1 MNAEIKKLGPLAE
14 IVRFDNN
21 SESTVYGYLKGCYDN
36 DGVETASYECDNY
49 VLDGSS
55 KIYVPDGKQ
64 RIFFSVRDS
73 YVVICEWDDLYD
85 SFVICRPISDGD
97 IDYIV
102 QKIKDLDELLYKT
115 FYFPGETPKKFL
127 MRAIEGAESRKYDY
141 AFHSLRTRLE
151 AITL

>member
-1 MNAEIKKLGPLAE
+1 MDKEIKKFGPLAE
-14 IVRFDNN
+14 IIRFDNN
-21 SESTVYGYLKGCYDN
+21 GESTVYGYLKGCFDS
-36 DGVETASYECDNY
+36 DGIEAASYECDNY

-64 RIFFSVRDS
+64 QIFFSVKGD
-73 YVVICEWDDLYD
+73 YIVIREWDNLYD
-85 SFVICRPISDGD
+85 SFVICRPISDED

-115 FYFPGETPKKFL
+115 FYVAGETPKEFL

-141 AFHSLRTRLE
+141 AFYPLRTRLE
-151 AITL
+151 AITF